1 MQRGEVQVRMNA
13 VMNAMTQLKAV
24 IANTNRRAAEM
35 EKKAAQMR
43 KKMRAGHSFA
53 QAHRA
58 AQRAVGK

>member
-1 MQRGEVQVRMNA
+1 MGYGKAAHQARK
-13 VMNAMTQLKAV
+13 LKEH
-24 IANTNRRAAEM
+24 AAQNS
-35 EKKAAQMR
+35 KAHMAQMR